1 MNYDKVVNCIWVT
14 VIVITTVGY
23 GDYFPRTLLGRGILT
38 LGAFWGSFVVSLL
51 VLVLTNSIKSKKII
65 KIYYIN
71 KKKKNTLFKK
81 KIINLKIIYRIIT

>member
-1 MNYDKVVNCIWVT
+1 MKKIIKIRNISIVNNIDDSMNYDKVVNCIWVT

-51 VLVLTNSIKSKKII
+51 VLVLTNSIKSKI
-65 KIYYIN
+65 
-71 KKKKNTLFKK
+71 KKKN
-81 KIINLKIIYRIIT
+81 I